1 MKRLKF
7 KKPFNGMDNA
17 LKLIP
22 ESYKVD
28 GKEFEITDGVETYRV
43 KWSTSLNEATVL
55 MSSNKN
61 LINEDMQKM
70 KHLMGFKSEETLGIV
85 KGAAR
90 LDENKKFGD
99 VLNKTKKLISES
111 EEKESINEAEGPKHL
126 KSGMGGSNKGKS
138 RTDKTEVLKDK
149 SKKQR
154 RQDDKAASKNI
165 HEEYEDGDI
174 PSQAKI
180 GQEFKSKG
188 ASINDA
194 NFNAKERGIV
204 GRLLNIIDNLSQE
217 SNGFS
222 SQVFAKLEALTSAV
236 DNALAKNAPAE
247 DSEGEGAFNE
257 NKMQE
262 WKEEPDF
269 IDKLVKKGEGLSVH
283 EEEDGELPPPPPE
296 DYLDNQVFEG
306 PQVEEVPC
314 GKCKGKGCDHC
325 SGMGVHML
333 PIELEP
339 DAGVEYGVS
348 GYEDLDEGGV
358 CHECGDEEM
367 DRFDEIFEG
376 MYEEEGEESS
386 IKPFDMQ
393 AIDDYSILHNELV
406 VEFYVSPEDGYSYFI
421 IANWSGSGNSWFDKG
436 DRWTPDNWGVDNI
449 KVNIDIDNLF
459 FARGSED
466 LSVYDL
472 KKYEYSDN
480 KYGDEDKLKTLMNS
494 LEPIEGVEFDKKTFL
509 SEFEPILEE
518 YIKDN
523 IEDYEDYDEPDWS
536 DPDVRSQYGKQFRN
550 KY

>member
-7 KKPFNGMDNA
+7 KKPFNGIDNA
-17 LKLIP
+17 KKLIP

-28 GKEFEITDGVETYRV
+28 GKEFEITDGIETYRV

-61 LINEDMQKM
+61 LIIEDMKKM
-70 KHLMGFKSEETLGIV
+70 KHLMGFKSEETLGTL
-85 KGAAR
+85 KGAER
-90 LDENKKFGD
+90 LNENKKFGD
-99 VLNKTKKLISES
+99 VLNKTKKLI
-111 EEKESINEAEGPKHL
+111 N
-126 KSGMGGSNKGKS
+126 
-138 RTDKTEVLKDK
+138 
-149 SKKQR
+149 
-154 RQDDKAASKNI
+154 
-165 HEEYEDGDI
+165 EEYEDGDI

-204 GRLLNIIDNLSQE
+204 GRLLNIIDKLSQE

-339 DAGVEYGVS
+339 DAGVKYGVS

-358 CHECGDEEM
+358 CHECGDETQVDYTMGSKDSNQLPNPPEEIDFGYDITKEDSEM

-376 MYEEEGEESS
+376 MYEEESN
-386 IKPFDMQ
+386 
-393 AIDDYSILHNELV
+393 DDDIL
-406 VEFYVSPEDGYSYFI
+406 PP
-421 IANWSGSGNSWFDKG
+421 
-436 DRWTPDNWGVDNI
+436 DR
-449 KVNIDIDNLF
+449 
-459 FARGSED
+459 
-466 LSVYDL
+466 Y
-472 KKYEYSDN
+472 
-480 KYGDEDKLKTLMNS
+480 
-494 LEPIEGVEFDKKTFL
+494 
-509 SEFEPILEE
+509 
-518 YIKDN
+518 
-523 IEDYEDYDEPDWS
+523 
-536 DPDVRSQYGKQFRN
+536 
-550 KY
+550 